1 MKKIVAILF
10 IVIMSN
16 YSIAQKSSNLNG
28 KIFQLIDQIPNST
41 TDLMFISNSEVVYVI
56 TNVFNGKTFVDECP
70 GKTTFIN
77 NKVTI
82 NCICK
87 DKEIYPDPIK
97 DSFIYNPKSQT
108 LTSTIYKS
116 VDGKYFVWEMK

>member
-56 TNVFNGKTFVDECP
+56 TNVFNGKTYVDECP

-77 NKVTI
+77 NKLTI